1 MSWVPQRAI
10 GADIVPAEQSVAVGA
25 TVLLVLHRGPAW
37 MVARNRV
44 VAVVDEPTRFAYAYG
59 TLPGHPER
67 GEEAF
72 VLELS
77 DDDAVRLSIRLAAG
91 PSTRVGLALTPLVRW
106 LSHAAL
112 RRYLLA
118 VADHVAATTTAVAP

>member
-1 MSWVPQRAI
+1 
-10 GADIVPAEQSVAVGA
+10 
-25 TVLLVLHRGPAW
+25 

-44 VAVVDEPTRFAYAYG
+44 VAIVDEPTRFAYAYG

-77 DDDAVRLSIRLAAG
+77 DDDVVRLSIRLAAG
-91 PSTRVGLALTPLVRW
+91 PGTRIGRALAPLVRW

-112 RRYLLA
+112 RRYLRA